1 MNEPATRTRGS
12 SLALTA
18 LRFAAGD
25 LPPEQAAAFAEQMTT
40 DPDAQD
46 ALERAF
52 RLSAAALG
60 QSPPTPECSVRDA
73 VADHVRRPLLS
84 KWLPHRRYRGHPLAW
99 VGVGGGFAAGLAV
112 VGIWLADAP
121 DDDPPTGSTPARVE
135 EFNPSQA
142 TRVKVVDPNGGPAH
156 TAVVKEMDERS
167 GMMVVE
173 LVPDEPA
180 EDAEKST
187 RGGTAVEVPPT
198 QR

>member
-1 MNEPATRTRGS
+1 MNDTASRGRGS

-40 DPDAQD
+40 DPAAQD

-60 QSPPTPECSVRDA
+60 QPPPTPECSVRDA

-84 KWLPHRRYRGHPLAW
+84 RWLPHRRYRGHPLAW
-99 VGVGGGFAAGLAV
+99 VGVGGAVAAGLAV
-112 VGIWLADAP
+112 VGIWLADTA
-121 DDDPPTGSTPARVE
+121 DDDPPNGPATARAE
-135 EFNPSQA
+135 DFNPPAA

-173 LVPDEPA
+173 LVPDEPP
-180 EDAEKST
+180 EDPDKAT
-187 RGGTAVEVPPT
+187 RGATAVELPPA